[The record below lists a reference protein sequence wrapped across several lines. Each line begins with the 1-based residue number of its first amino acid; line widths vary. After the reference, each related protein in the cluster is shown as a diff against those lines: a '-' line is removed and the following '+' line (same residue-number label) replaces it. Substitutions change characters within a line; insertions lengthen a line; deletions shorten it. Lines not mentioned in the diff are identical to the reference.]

1 MCASGERT
9 TINSQ
14 YAHTYDFND
23 AEWRKKMKAR
33 HALYLGLVIAGASFF
48 ICGSSTLGLILEGLG
63 LIPLL
68 ISAIIEIATEK

>member
-1 MCASGERT
+1 
-9 TINSQ
+9 
-14 YAHTYDFND
+14 
-23 AEWRKKMKAR
+23 MKAR

-48 ICGSSTLGLILEGLG
+48 LYGSSTLGLILEGLG